1 VFWQE
6 SGYFDTV
13 ASLKPLLHL
22 WSLAVEEQ
30 FYIFFP
36 PLLLLIWKRKWPLVA
51 ILGILLVIS
60 LVSNLWMSVHAGAA
74 DFFLTPYRV
83 WEFLGGSLLAWW
95 HYDKNHE
102 EEVPVYREWLSWAGL
117 MLLGLGMWMLHKEDP
132 YPGWRA
138 ILPVAG
144 TLLLMEGGRSAW
156 INRKILSNPAVV
168 WIGLISYPLYLFH
181 WPALSFVH
189 IVKGDL
195 ERGREPK
202 PVYLADALMI
212 SLILSVITYGFIEK
226 KIRHNKSPRTVP
238 ILVVLF
244 ILTGFA
250 GFLASSKLVTSH
262 YTSPRSALLYQAAK
276 DSDMLKGL
284 AAVNK
289 SGLFYVHKVGG
300 NGPQTL
306 FLGDSNMQQY
316 APRLLN
322 LLKDNQAEERG
333 AILMTENGMLPLGN
347 TVSNQSRDS
356 SLLISSFKKEL
367 ETNNKIDRVVIAS
380 RWCTYFGVTSRWKT
394 DGISLATFAG
404 KQKALDELDALLGTL
419 VKQGK
424 KVFLVLSIPTG
435 SELDPKGI
443 YPRNFMGFQESRERI
458 LTKETFLKK
467 NGELLSE
474 IASIGRQNGAEVI
487 DPIDYLCTN
496 GICIAEDELGIP
508 IRFDDGHLRPG
519 YVRERVKYLD
529 GTVAP

>member
-1 VFWQE
+1 
-6 SGYFDTV
+6 
-13 ASLKPLLHL
+13 
-22 WSLAVEEQ
+22 
-30 FYIFFP
+30 
-36 PLLLLIWKRKWPLVA
+36 
-51 ILGILLVIS
+51 
-60 LVSNLWMSVHAGAA
+60 
-74 DFFLTPYRV
+74 
-83 WEFLGGSLLAWW
+83 
-95 HYDKNHE
+95 
-102 EEVPVYREWLSWAGL
+102 
-117 MLLGLGMWMLHKEDP
+117 
-132 YPGWRA
+132 
-138 ILPVAG
+138 
-144 TLLLMEGGRSAW
+144 MEGGRSAW

-168 WIGLISYPLYLFH
+168 WVGLISYPLYLFH

-189 IVKGDL
+189 IVKG
-195 ERGREPK
+195 ENPK
-202 PVYLADALMI
+202 PVYLIDALAVGF
-212 SLILSVITYGFIEK
+212 ILTVFTYYFIEK
-226 KIRHNKSPRTVP
+226 RIRHHKSRWTLP

-244 ILTGFA
+244 VLTGFA
-250 GFLASSKLVTSH
+250 GFLASSKLVKSH
-262 YTSPRSALLYQAAK
+262 YTSPRSELLYHAAK

-284 AAVNK
+284 AVVIKN
-289 SGLFYVHKVGG
+289 GFFYVHKVGG

-367 ETNNKIDRVVIAS
+367 KTNNKIDRVVISS
-380 RWCTYFGVTSRWKT
+380 RWCTYFGKTSSWKT
-394 DGISLATFAG
+394 DGISLATLTG
-404 KQKALDELDALLGTL
+404 KQKALDELDTLLGTL
-419 VKQGK
+419 FKQGK

-443 YPRNFMGFQESRERI
+443 YPRNFLGYKEPKGRT
-458 LTKETFLKK
+458 LTKDAFLKK

-496 GICIAEDELGIP
+496 GICITEDERGIP